1 MIKHTL
7 CFSMEPIT
15 VQAGL
20 RARKLALHSNRSHCY
35 AFRSRAAL
43 SNTSPPVSPGGE
55 MITQRFGFTKD
66 FAMEW
71 NNRVYF
77 RLSKMLCGFKD
88 QVRARPSG
96 ETGGLHPTPAPVIL
110 VRNAG

>member
-1 MIKHTL
+1 MIENTA
-7 CFSMEPIT
+7 CFSTVPIT
-15 VQAGL
+15 AQASL
-20 RARKLALHSNRSHCY
+20 RVRKLALHSSSYGY

-43 SNTSPPVSPGGE
+43 TNTSPRVSPGDE
-55 MITQRFGFTKD
+55 MIAPRFGSTKD
-66 FAMEW
+66 FAKER
-71 NNRVYF
+71 NNLVYF

-96 ETGGLHPTPAPVIL
+96 ETGGLRPAPAPVIL